1 MLRSSLRGHVPWMI
15 SSGSVAVAALGV
27 LVAPG
32 CGRSIVPYENDSD
45 DSSDSTETDP
55 TDPTVD
61 PSTVT
66 TPTDPTVDPSGDPTS
81 VSVTVTVTDPT
92 TDPTGPEPHPGP
104 PQLVAGYFVDA
115 ARVELVFSEPIAS
128 VGAIDT
134 SKFRLSAA
142 SHGSYYGGGT
152 LYADL
157 GVWNGEEICN
167 EYCYGEDYGD
177 GGDTDGECYEWCYTV
192 PGPNVHVATIT
203 NSSSYTERVVVQLD
217 QLISPNVCEQLRE
230 RLEQGADVAAIFL
243 HYSNNGPG
251 ITDTDSE
258 QLEAIAE
265 HWVLLSS
272 QNYSYQPDFFPYM
285 IPFVPIDC
293 PF

>member
-1 MLRSSLRGHVPWMI
+1 MI

-27 LVAPG
+27 LAAPG
-32 CGRSIVPYENDSD
+32 CGRSIVPYEQDSD

-55 TDPTVD
+55 TDPSGNPTSVTV
-61 PSTVT
+61 
-66 TPTDPTVDPSGDPTS
+66 TDPTEPSGNPTSDPTS
-81 VSVTVTVTDPT
+81 VSVTVTDP
-92 TDPTGPEPHPGP
+92 TDPTGPQPHDGP

-128 VGAIDT
+128 LGAIDT
-134 SKFRLSAA
+134 GKFRLSAA
-142 SHGSYYGGGT
+142 SHGSYYGSGT

-167 EYCYGEDYGD
+167 EYCYEDDYG
-177 GGDTDGECYEWCYTV
+177 GDDYGETDGECYEWCYTM
-192 PGPNVHVATIT
+192 PGPNVHVATVT
-203 NSSSYTERVVVQLD
+203 NSSAYTERVVLQLD
-217 QLISPNVCEQLRE
+217 QLINANVCETLRE
-230 RLEQGADVAAIFL
+230 RIEQGADAAAIFL

-251 ITDTDSE
+251 IADTDNE

-265 HWVLLSS
+265 HWVLLQS